1 MLALEYYR
9 SIPRYLLAKS
19 LSSLFPR
26 RFFPWAVPLRLR
38 KISFTRPRPDWVVL
52 RPRLCGIC
60 GSDLNLLRGAESYLL
75 EPYASFPCI
84 LGHEVVAEVVEAPAD
99 SGFRP
104 GERVVVEPLLAC
116 QARGGAPCRFCARGD
131 YNLCERFTQGDLPA
145 GVILG
150 FTHRAGG
157 GLAEFMASPPGNL
170 FRVPPELPDETAVLT
185 DSLASALQPVLDN
198 FPPDAATVVIY
209 GAGIIGQHVLRGLR
223 GLGCGARLVVV
234 ARYPFQE
241 RLAVA
246 GGADQVLMKPNR
258 RQLGEALGCKF
269 LPTTLGGGNLE
280 GGADFFFDC
289 VGSKNSLQTGLLAL
303 RARGAFVMVG
313 TAGTV
318 GPVDISSLWF
328 RELRLTGSAMYA
340 YGQVQGQRRRTY
352 QVALDLLSRQDFP
365 TAGLLTHTFPLG
377 SYRRVFQ
384 AALDKPHHQSVKV
397 AVDLRQGTPAGQG
410 DKRKIS

>member
-1 MLALEYYR
+1 MLALEYYH
-9 SIPRYLLAKS
+9 SIPRYLLAKF

-26 RFFPWAVPLRLR
+26 RFFSWAVPLRLR
-38 KISFTRPRPDWVVL
+38 EVPFTSPHPDWVVL
-52 RPRLCGIC
+52 RPLLCGIC
-60 GSDLNLLRGAESYLL
+60 GSDLNLLRGQESYLL

-84 LGHEVVAEVVEAPAD
+84 LGHEVVAEVAEAPAS
-99 SGFRP
+99 SGFIP
-104 GERVVVEPLLAC
+104 GERVAVEPILPC
-116 QARGGAPCRFCARGD
+116 RARGGAPCRYCARGD
-131 YNLCERFTQGDLPA
+131 YNLCERFTRGELPA

-157 GLAEFMASPPGNL
+157 GLAEFMAAPPANL
-170 FRVPPELPDETAVLT
+170 FRLPPHLPNATAVLV

-198 FPPDAATVVIY
+198 FPPDAATVVVY
-209 GAGIIGQHVLRGLR
+209 GAGIIGQQLLRGLR

-246 GGADQVLMKPNR
+246 GGADLVLLKPDR

-280 GGADFFFDC
+280 GGADYFFDC

-303 RARGAFVMVG
+303 KARGSLVMVG
-313 TAGTV
+313 TAGSL

-340 YGQVQGQRRRTY
+340 YGIRDGQRRRTY
-352 QVALDLLSRQDFP
+352 EIAITLLAGGNFP
-365 TAGLLTHTFPLG
+365 AAGLLTHILPLRA
-377 SYRRVFQ
+377 YRQIFQ
-384 AALDKPHHQSVKV
+384 TALDKPHHESVKV
-397 AVDLRQGTPAGQG
+397 AVDLKPEIGYKTHEM
-410 DKRKIS
+410 KE